1 MPPMATEKSEGQG
14 KVSDALCEYYNE
26 KTKGGYF
33 GLVVAEHSY
42 ISKEGQASKGQVSF
56 SSDDD
61 IPGLKRLV
69 EVIHRN
75 GCKVPRSLVRTMN
88 TRLSTPSTI
97 SKNISVTKL
106 IHASGVAKI
115 ERSICTLPFFVL
127 NPTIKKLTVPR
138 SGTNASRYRES
149 RY

>member
-1 MPPMATEKSEGQG
+1 MSLLVRPLPLGKARLRNRLVMPPMATEKSEGQG
-14 KVSDALCEYYNE
+14 KVSDALCKYYDE

-61 IPGLKRLV
+61 VPGLKRLV

-75 GCKVPRSLVRTMN
+75 GCKVVAQINHAGGKSISALGDESLTALAPSAMPYTT
-88 TRLSTPSTI
+88 TRGEAVQAHEMCIRDRP
-97 SKNISVTKL
+97 
-106 IHASGVAKI
+106 
-115 ERSICTLPFFVL
+115 
-127 NPTIKKLTVPR
+127 
-138 SGTNASRYRES
+138 
-149 RY
+149 